1 MKQNGYVKAV
11 KAAFPYTIPVLT
23 GYLFIGIAFGVMYQ
37 EKGYN
42 FLWAILMSILVY
54 AGSGQYLAVNFF
66 APGVSFLQI
75 IFLEFMVNMKKP
87 LRILELGTAIGYSA
101 IIMHDAAG
109 CNPHI
114 TTIERSEEMIKYAK
128 ENIKAYGLED
138 KITIEAGDCLEV
150 LEKLEG
156 PYDLIFMDA
165 GKGHYNH
172 FLPHCLRLLKDDG
185 IIIADNVLFRGM
197 VATDDLVKRR
207 KITIVKRMRTY
218 LDMVSQDENLI
229 TSVIPMGDGIAITRR
244 KN

>member
-1 MKQNGYVKAV
+1 MSGVAYDYMEEYIRGLIPESTGKLKELEDFAKENGVPIAQKE
-11 KAAFPYTIPVLT
+11 TI
-23 GYLFIGIAFGVMYQ
+23 
-37 EKGYN
+37 K
-42 FLWAILMSILVY
+42 
-54 AGSGQYLAVNFF
+54 
-66 APGVSFLQI
+66 
-75 IFLEFMVNMKKP
+75 FLEFMVNMKKP

-109 CNPHI
+109 CNPNI

-150 LEKLEG
+150 LEKLEEQ
-156 PYDLIFMDA
+156 YDLIFMDA